1 MRNLFSK
8 LFLIALLFCCAVAQ
22 AAPPYDLTLTFSE
35 PTTGGTADGFNAYLD
50 DCVVAGPAAAPLAG
64 NYVSGTKLIGVIPAD
79 GTYVA
84 CVRGFNS
91 GGEQPDPGVTAT
103 FTVPEE
109 LPGPVESLD
118 IAVTCRD
125 SAGTVVACPFT
136 VTIS

>member
-1 MRNLFSK
+1 MRK
-8 LFLIALLFCCAVAQ
+8 LIVLIACLVAPIAY
-22 AAPPYDLTLTFSE
+22 AAPPYDLTLTFPA

-50 DCVVAGPAAAPLAG
+50 DCVVAGPAAAPLAA
-64 NYVSGTKLIGVIPAD
+64 NYVSGTKLDAVIPSD
-79 GTYVA
+79 GTYEA

-91 GGEQPDPGVTAT
+91 GGEQPDPGVVVT

-109 LPGPVESLD
+109 LPGPIDSLD

-125 SAGTVVACPFT
+125 TAGAVVACPFT